1 MSDQLEVGAYQAK
14 THLPDLLRKVR
25 AGLRFTITQRSH
37 AVADLV
43 PVGTDAL
50 QSNAAAAGR
59 MRQFMKRGGGTAYSD
74 DCVTNAIESAQ
85 VIDMPGEA
93 VESRSL

>member
-1 MSDQLEVGAYQAK
+1 MSDKLEVGAYQAK
-14 THLPDLLRKVR
+14 THLPVLLRKVH
-25 AGLRFTITQRSH
+25 AGLRFTITQRGH

-59 MRQFMKRGGGTAYSD
+59 MRQFMKRGGGPAKVD
-74 DCVTNAIESAQ
+74 
-85 VIDMPGEA
+85 GA
-93 VESRSL
+93 VVDIKALIAEGRD

>member
-1 MSDQLEVGAYQAK
+1 MSDKLQVGAYQAK
-14 THLPDLLRKVR
+14 THLPDLLRRVR
-25 AGLRFTITQRSH
+25 AGSRFTITHRGH

-59 MRQFMKRGGGTAYSD
+59 MRRFMTQGGRPVTVDGTVVDIKALIAEGRD
-74 DCVTNAIESAQ
+74 
-85 VIDMPGEA
+85 
-93 VESRSL
+93 

>member
-1 MSDQLEVGAYQAK
+1 MSDKQEIGAYQAK

-25 AGLRFTITQRSH
+25 AGMRFTITQRSH

-59 MRQFMKRGGGTAYSD
+59 MRRFMMQGGRPAT
-74 DCVTNAIESAQ
+74 
-85 VIDMPGEA
+85 
-93 VESRSL
+93 VEGVVVDIKALIAEGRD